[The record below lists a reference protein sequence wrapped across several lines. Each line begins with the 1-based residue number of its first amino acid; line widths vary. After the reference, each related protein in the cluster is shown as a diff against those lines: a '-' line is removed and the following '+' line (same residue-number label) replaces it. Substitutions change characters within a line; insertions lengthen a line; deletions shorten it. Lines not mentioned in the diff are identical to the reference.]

1 MAPPA
6 PSDPPKSDGTDSTA
20 HQIVRESL
28 ANAEIAEA
36 AEIDD

>member
-6 PSDPPKSDGTDSTA
+6 PSDHPTLGATDSTA